1 MRAIVIAGLIVGAL
15 LIGCSDDEPSNP
27 TATEVGLDSLIDVQI
42 VTLFVPLEIEGAER
56 VVIQLYD
63 VNGEYLAMLLSR
75 DLEGQHA
82 IYQTAD
88 AIMLTDGESD
98 EVLLRHDDYDSG
110 VYFIKLWVGI
120 RQSTRSLVIPPHQG

>member
-1 MRAIVIAGLIVGAL
+1 MRAMVIAGLVVGAL

-27 TATEVGLDSLIDVQI
+27 AATEVGLDSLIDIQI

-56 VVIQLYD
+56 VVIHLYD
-63 VNGEYLAMLLSR
+63 VDGHYLATLLSR

-88 AIMLTDGESD
+88 AVMLSDGESD
-98 EVLLRHDDYDSG
+98 EVLLRHEDYDSG
-110 VYFIKLWVGI
+110 VYFIKLWVGDEN
-120 RQSTRSLVIPPHQG
+120 STRSLVIPPHSG